1 MPPPSLI
8 SSVLVLVDMT
18 THSQNLAQLFS
29 PAFRQQIEAPL
40 VQFDIDETIQNLT
53 NVRDQ
58 LNGTSGAESIA
69 QQTQYIID
77 GLTDLQNNQIPGIR
91 AQVVNILF

>member
-1 MPPPSLI
+1 
-8 SSVLVLVDMT
+8 MT

-58 LNGTSGAESIA
+58 LNMNGATTVA

>member
-1 MPPPSLI
+1 
-8 SSVLVLVDMT
+8 MT
-18 THSQNLAQLFS
+18 TDSQNLAQLSS
-29 PAFRQQIEAPL
+29 PAFRQQTEAPL

-53 NVRDQ
+53 NIRDQ
-58 LNGTSGAESIA
+58 LNGIGGAAGPIA

-91 AQVVNILF
+91 VQVVNILF

>member
-1 MPPPSLI
+1 MPPPSPI
-8 SSVLVLVDMT
+8 SSLLVLVNMT
-18 THSQNLAQLFS
+18 SDSQNLAQLSS
-29 PAFRQQIEAPL
+29 PAFRQQTEAPL

-53 NVRDQ
+53 NIRDQ
-58 LNGTSGAESIA
+58 LSMNGATSVA

-91 AQVVNILF
+91 VQVVNILF